1 MNEAEI
7 VKLLTPWKECYFALD
22 KATDALTEV
31 GFEPEAPIL
40 DSAWKVFDALTE
52 NLERQIGDKSEILDW
67 FAHENKMG
75 IKGMKAGPVKGR
87 QRVIKNLKDLVWL
100 LTLPEAQP

>member
-7 VKLLTPWKECYFALD
+7 VKLLSPWKECYLALD
-22 KATDALTEV
+22 KATGALTAV

-52 NLERQIGDKSEILDW
+52 NMAKQIGDKSYILDW

-75 IKGMKAGPVKGR
+75 GKGMKAGTVKGR
-87 QRVIKNLKDLVWL
+87 HRAIKTLKDLAWF
-100 LTLPEAQP
+100 LTLPDVTA

>member
-7 VKLLTPWKECYFALD
+7 VKILSPWKVCYLALD
-22 KATDALTEV
+22 KATDALTAV

-52 NLERQIGDKSEILDW
+52 KLEKQIGDKSDILDW

-75 IKGMKAGPVKGR
+75 AKAMNAGPRGR
-87 QRVIKNLKDLVWL
+87 MRAIMTLDDLAWL
-100 LTLPEAQP
+100 LTLPDVQP

>member
-1 MNEAEI
+1 MNVAEI
-7 VKLLTPWKECYFALD
+7 FKLLTPWRDCYLALD
-22 KATDALTEV
+22 KATNALTAV

-52 NLERQIGDKSEILDW
+52 NLEKQIGDKSEILDW

-75 IKGMKAGPVKGR
+75 TKGMRAGPVKGR
-87 QRVIKNLKDLVWL
+87 QRAIKTLTDLVWL
-100 LTLPEAQP
+100 LTLPEVTP